1 MQIWTGLIVGYNI
14 DFTETAIE
22 TISKL
27 QLWQLQHAIAHQD
40 LQITPRNYFLMM
52 YKNSD
57 ALLYIFREP
66 GETNQSKR
74 ALKSN
79 SLMFSQQEIFLRQN

>member
-27 QLWQLQHAIAHQD
+27 QLWQLWQLWHAIAHQD
-40 LQITPRNYFLMM
+40 LQITPRNYFLI
-52 YKNSD
+52 NH
-57 ALLYIFREP
+57 
-66 GETNQSKR
+66 
-74 ALKSN
+74 
-79 SLMFSQQEIFLRQN
+79 

>member
-40 LQITPRNYFLMM
+40 LQITPRNYFLMI
-52 YKNSD
+52 SH
-57 ALLYIFREP
+57 
-66 GETNQSKR
+66 
-74 ALKSN
+74 
-79 SLMFSQQEIFLRQN
+79 